1 MRGFL
6 LFFLYLFCCSATN
19 AQLTANQ
26 LLASAWDDP
35 SVQLL
40 REQQAYLDGHDFNLP
55 LLSQIQLRTGTRDWD
70 PTQQEYAI
78 RLQGNTPGMK
88 RTQASIHATLK
99 SLTEAER
106 LVLVQRALVAR
117 YELLIDAYF
126 AKQSRSLLLRQQA
139 VLADKKAVFAE
150 QLSLG
155 VEQDLDDYF
164 RAEEDLLTV
173 ERRLHSL
180 GTEQPVQQ
188 VLAKI
193 FTGKADSV
201 SVDTLIEP
209 LVLLMALSAN
219 MERIPPS
226 VKREQIQAE
235 LAALE
240 VEMQRMKG
248 RNLLDYLQF
257 GYTGNA
263 NDPFNNR
270 FRLGAGVTL
279 PWPNGSKLQIQE
291 RELQAL
297 EAKAAATSE
306 QRAAE
311 EAMLRKG
318 AEFGKLFE
326 QLLFLKKQ
334 AETFAQQ
341 YDPQRLHASGLE
353 NPETLLRVQE
363 GLLRLELDA
372 LAMEKDSY
380 QAYLALLAETGLLV
394 QEPARNWLSPNME
407 LIAR

>member
-6 LFFLYLFCCSATN
+6 FFFYLLVCCCATK

-35 SVQLL
+35 TVQLL
-40 REQQAYLDGHDFNLP
+40 REQQAYLDGHEFSLP
-55 LLSQIQLRTGTRDWD
+55 LLSQVQFRTGTRDWD

-78 RLQGNTPGMK
+78 RLEGNTPGMK

-106 LVLVQRALVAR
+106 LVLVERALVAR

-126 AKQSRSLLLRQQA
+126 AKQTHSLLLRQQA
-139 VLADKKAVFAE
+139 VLSDKKAVFAE
-150 QLSLG
+150 QLALG

-164 RAEEDLLTV
+164 RAEEDLLNV

-180 GTEQPVQQ
+180 GTEQPVQRS
-188 VLAKI
+188 LAKI
-193 FTGKADSV
+193 FTGNADSIT
-201 SVDTLIEP
+201 VDSLIDP
-209 LVLLMALSAN
+209 LKLLMMASAN
-219 MERIPPS
+219 MERLPPS
-226 VKREQIQAE
+226 VKREQVQAD

-240 VEMQRMKG
+240 VEMERMEG
-248 RNLLDYLQF
+248 RNLLDFVQF
-257 GYTGNA
+257 GYTGNT

-279 PWPNGSKLQIQE
+279 PWPNGSKLQMQQ

-297 EAKAAATSE
+297 EARAEATAE

-318 AEFGKLFE
+318 AEFAKLFE
-326 QLLFLKKQ
+326 QLMFLKKQ
-334 AETFAQQ
+334 AATFAEQ

-363 GLLRLELDA
+363 SLLRLELDA

-394 QEPARNWLSPNME
+394 QEPARNWLSPDMD

>member
-6 LFFLYLFCCSATN
+6 FFFIYLISCSATK

-35 SVQLL
+35 AVQLL
-40 REQQAYLDGHDFNLP
+40 REQQAYLDGHDFSLP
-55 LLSQIQLRTGTRDWD
+55 LLSQLQFRTGTRDWD

-106 LVLVQRALVAR
+106 LVLVQTALVAR
-117 YELLIDAYF
+117 YELLVDAYF
-126 AKQSRSLLLRQQA
+126 AKQNRSLLLRQQA
-139 VLADKKAVFAE
+139 VLKDKKAVFAE
-150 QLSLG
+150 QLALG
-155 VEQDLDDYF
+155 SEQDLDDYF
-164 RAEEDLLTV
+164 RAEEDLLNV

-180 GTEQPVQQ
+180 GTEQPVQRT
-188 VLAKI
+188 LAKI

-201 SVDTLIEP
+201 SVDSLIDP
-209 LVLLMALSAN
+209 LKLLMLANAN
-219 MERIPPS
+219 MERLPPS
-226 VKREQIQAE
+226 VKREQVQSE

-240 VEMQRMKG
+240 VEMERMEA
-248 RNLLDYLQF
+248 RNLLDYVQF

-297 EAKAAATSE
+297 EAKAEATAE
-306 QRAAE
+306 QQSAE

-318 AEFGKLFE
+318 AEFAKLLE
-326 QLLFLKKQ
+326 QYLFLKKQ

-341 YDPQRLHASGLE
+341 YDPRRLHDSGLE

-363 GLLRLELDA
+363 SLMRLELDA
-372 LAMEKDSY
+372 LAVEKDYY

-394 QEPARNWLSPNME
+394 QEPARNWLSPDME